1 MKVIDKWL
9 DREFEQALNNIKGY
23 EKRQKIN
30 KVFIGIGLVAVAIV
44 TLNILNI
51 F

>member
-1 MKVIDKWL
+1 MKVFDAWL
-9 DREFEQALNNIKGY
+9 NKEFEQALNDIKGY

-44 TLNILNI
+44 ILNILNI
-51 F
+51 I